1 MTSCG
6 GWSIDSPKW
15 WPASW
20 LWRLICWPVGRKP
33 FCDRM
38 FEVSKLMEELAPASE
53 LAPEVWFPQSAEICS
68 PTVSFN
74 DISGQIWSIGCPFRA
89 QCNELSPF
97 FWSKGEIEFGVV
109 MWCSWVA
116 AIAPPHQKNT
126 TTTNN
131 AAEKSL
137 VIIKRER
144 FYKTNLKLYG
154 ISSRSYQNSQH

>member
-1 MTSCG
+1 MVSWG
-6 GWSIDSPKW
+6 GWSIDSLKL
-15 WPASW
+15 WPTSW
-20 LWRLICWPVGRKP
+20 LWRFVCWPVSRKL
-33 FCDRM
+33 FCGRM
-38 FEVSKLMEELAPASE
+38 FEVSKLMEELAPTSE
-53 LAPEVWFPQSAEICS
+53 WELEVWFPQSAEICS

-97 FWSKGEIEFGVV
+97 FWSKGEIELGVV

-144 FYKTNLKLYG
+144 FYKTNLKLFG
-154 ISSRSYQNSQH
+154 LVLSIPK